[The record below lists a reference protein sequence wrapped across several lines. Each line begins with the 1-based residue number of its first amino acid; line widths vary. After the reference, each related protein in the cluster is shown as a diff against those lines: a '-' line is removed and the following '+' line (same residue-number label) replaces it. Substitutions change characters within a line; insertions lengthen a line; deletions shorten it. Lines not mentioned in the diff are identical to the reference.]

1 MSLGYTAKR
10 MSRRTLIALFVLLAL
25 GAAAAALVRLSD
37 ITSFADAASRVVA
50 TCAEAP
56 DRGLCYDKEIPRL
69 MDQGYSMEDA
79 FAVTRIVQD
88 LDRSFVYCH
97 VLGHI
102 LSEKETAKDPDK
114 WLSVVHRVP
123 SGICSNGGIHG
134 AFQERF
140 RTESFPD
147 AKVEELKPIL
157 AGACKEADGWNP
169 TKMEQATCTHA
180 LGHLTMYITSA
191 DIEKSLAVCD
201 AVALNENGYDF
212 RQLCYDG
219 AFMQI
224 YQPLEPEDFDL
235 IAGKEITREMR
246 DGFCAQF
253 GGQAHDSCVSE
264 SWPLYR
270 LELEKPQGT
279 VAFCSALSSGDSQD
293 RCYRGI
299 FYVLTALF
307 RFDENRIADFCG
319 GFAPDLS
326 GFCFANAASRI
337 VETDWRNIERSAALC
352 ARADAAGVGDSCFD
366 ELIRF
371 STYNFHPGSREALA
385 LCGALSSP
393 YDEQCFLHQ

>member
-1 MSLGYTAKR
+1 MSKK
-10 MSRRTLIALFVLLAL
+10 TLLILAL
-25 GAAAAALVRLSD
+25 AASATVAGAFALVAYSAPTALSD
-37 ITSFADAASRVVA
+37 EAERIVALCAD
-50 TCAEAP
+50 AP
-56 DRGLCYDKEIPRL
+56 DRMLCYDKEIPRL
-69 MDQGYSMEDA
+69 MEGGISMEDA
-79 FAVTRIVQD
+79 FVVTSIVQD

-102 LSEKETAKDPDK
+102 LAEKETAKDPDK
-114 WLSVVHRVP
+114 WLQVVHRVP

-147 AKVEELKPIL
+147 ARLEELKPIL
-157 AGACKEADGWNP
+157 AGACKAAEGWNP
-169 TKMEQATCTHA
+169 TRMEQATCTHA
-180 LGHLTMYITSA
+180 LGHLTMYITDA
-191 DIEKSLAVCD
+191 DIDKSLAVCD
-201 AVALNENGYDF
+201 AVALNEEGYDF

-235 IAGKEITREMR
+235 IAGKEITRETR
-246 DGFCAQF
+246 DAFCARF
-253 GGQAHDSCVSE
+253 SGQAHDSCISE
-264 SWPLYR
+264 SWPMYR
-270 LELEKPQGT
+270 LELEEPQGT
-279 VAFCSALSSGDSQD
+279 VAFCSALPTDDSRG

-307 RFDENRIADFCG
+307 RFDEERIAEFCG
-319 GFAPDLS
+319 GLPEDLS

-352 ARADAAGVGDSCFD
+352 ARADVSGVGEVCFD

-385 LCGALSSP
+385 LCAVLSSP
-393 YDEQCFLHQ
+393 YDEQCFLRQ